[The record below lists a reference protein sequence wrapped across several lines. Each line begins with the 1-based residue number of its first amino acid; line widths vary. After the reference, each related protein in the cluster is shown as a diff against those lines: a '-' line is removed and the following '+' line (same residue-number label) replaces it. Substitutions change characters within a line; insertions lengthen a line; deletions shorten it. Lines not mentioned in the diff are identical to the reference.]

1 MGAKE
6 LKAAILQEAI
16 SGRLV
21 PQIASE
27 GNARDLLEEIRKEK
41 LSHRLD
47 FANAKSGKRKS
58 KKETALA
65 GSNPCDITEDEIPF
79 DIPESWCWCRWGDLS
94 ESIQYGYNAPAKETG
109 RIKMVRISDIHENKV
124 FWDSVPYCDISEDE
138 IQTYILK
145 KNDILFARTGGTVG
159 KSFLVQDVPCETIY
173 AGYLIRT
180 HYNSEKLVPQYLKF
194 FMESNLYWEQL
205 KEGTIATAQPNCNGK
220 TLSKML
226 IPLPPLA
233 EQKRIVAALEKF
245 MPLFEQYEQKEKELT
260 KLLLR

>member
-47 FANAKSGKRKS
+47 FANAKSGKKKS

-79 DIPESWCWCRWGDLS
+79 DIPENWCWCRLGEICNEIKRGKSPKYADKSNLRKGVNSYDKYYFTQSEDCSHFRLVTLLKYVYEALSIISEELFFSVMAGQCELFKGDRN
-94 ESIQYGYNAPAKETG
+94 GYIY
-109 RIKMVRISDIHENKV
+109 RIK
-124 FWDSVPYCDISEDE
+124 
-138 IQTYILK
+138 
-145 KNDILFARTGGTVG
+145 
-159 KSFLVQDVPCETIY
+159 
-173 AGYLIRT
+173 
-180 HYNSEKLVPQYLKF
+180 EKRRRR
-194 FMESNLYWEQL
+194 
-205 KEGTIATAQPNCNGK
+205 C
-220 TLSKML
+220 
-226 IPLPPLA
+226 
-233 EQKRIVAALEKF
+233 R
-245 MPLFEQYEQKEKELT
+245 
-260 KLLLR
+260 